1 VRLPPVVRH
10 FGGYF
15 AGRILPALVTV
26 LAVSL
31 YTRLLEPGAVGLYAL
46 LASIA
51 LFAAVAFYWV
61 RVAMLRTLGST
72 LVMDPALARTVLV
85 SFAGTALV
93 LALVEVAA
101 LAAWGRFS
109 TTAIALTV
117 AATIA
122 NGWFEL
128 TITVLQ
134 AKRAVGAYGALSVTR
149 AFTTV
154 VVSLCCIAM
163 GLKGEGLLLGF
174 TLGNASALLAVGQW
188 APAMSG
194 RFDRELFHRLA
205 HFGWPITATG
215 VLAQLNVTF
224 DRLLLGVTAGTAA
237 VGIYSVAFDFSR
249 QSVYLLISATAL
261 AGQPLAM
268 RLLDTDGA
276 EAARAQLRQNVRLML
291 GLAIPA
297 VAGLVVLAGPIAHTF
312 FGRHFQNGAETIIAL
327 AAVATALYGLRTF
340 YFDQAFELS
349 RRTRPAALISVA
361 ATAAGIVCSLALIP
375 RYGAYGAA
383 GSSLIANALGIGLSA
398 AWGRR
403 FFPLP
408 FGAAGWVQAGVAT
421 FGMVAVLLLI
431 PVHVGLPWLALAC
444 TAAVLAYGGC
454 YAIAAR
460 TPHAVLGHAVSARAN
475 GSLET

>member
-1 VRLPPVVRH
+1 MTLPRLVRH

-15 AGRILPALVTV
+15 AGRILPALITV
-26 LAVSL
+26 LAVSV
-31 YTRLLEPGAVGLYAL
+31 YTRLLDPASVGLYAL

-72 LVMDPALARTVLV
+72 LVMEPALARTVV
-85 SFAGTALV
+85 ISFAATALA
-93 LALVEVAA
+93 LAIVEVVA

-109 TTAIALTV
+109 TTAVALTV
-117 AATIA
+117 AATVA

-134 AKRAVGAYGALSVTR
+134 AKRAVGAYGALNVTR
-149 AFTTV
+149 AVGTV
-154 VVSLCCIAM
+154 LGSLGCIAA

-174 TLGNASALLAVGQW
+174 ALGNATALLAVGQW
-188 APAMSG
+188 APALSG
-194 RFDRELFHRLA
+194 AFDRALFRRLL

-215 VLAQLNVTF
+215 VLTQLNVTF

-268 RLLDTDGA
+268 RLLDTDGV
-276 EAARAQLRQNVRLML
+276 EAARAQLRQNARLML

-297 VAGLVVLAGPIAHTF
+297 VGGLVVLAGPIAHTF
-312 FGRHFQNGAETIIAL
+312 FGSHFQTGAETIIAL

-349 RRTRPAALISVA
+349 RRTRPAAVISAAAAIVA
-361 ATAAGIVCSLALIP
+361 IVCSLTLIP

-383 GSSLIANALGIGLSA
+383 SSSLISNALGVGLSA
-398 AWGRR
+398 VWGRR

-408 FGAAGWVQAGVAT
+408 LAAGWWQAGAAT
-421 FGMVAVLLLI
+421 FGMIAVLVLI
-431 PVHVGLPWLALAC
+431 PVRVGVASLALAC
-444 TAAVLAYGGC
+444 TAAVIAYGAL
-454 YAIAAR
+454 YAIASRASRAGFAHALGAR
-460 TPHAVLGHAVSARAN
+460 LN
-475 GSLET
+475 GPLEP